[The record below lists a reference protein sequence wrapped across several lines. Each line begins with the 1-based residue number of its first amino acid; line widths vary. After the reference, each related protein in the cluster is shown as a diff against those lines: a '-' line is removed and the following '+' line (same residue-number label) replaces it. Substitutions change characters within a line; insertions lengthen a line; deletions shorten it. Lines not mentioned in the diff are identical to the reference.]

1 MATAI
6 GAGPGIAKGDKFLPR
21 KLDTREDRSQSLYCS
36 SGSGI
41 YLGLGDG
48 EKSSSSTC
56 REESSSSSGRKESSS
71 IYDQKES
78 SSSYD
83 RKKSSSN
90 PASRESSSS
99 SARKESS
106 SSSARNELSLNNGKR
121 EGGITSSSFVQE
133 RDCPSST
140 RDYSKRLRGS
150 KEQFSY
156 RDDMS
161 EDVISLIGGDELNDI
176 SPMDSSSDDY
186 KPNDKYGLVSSD
198 EEFDEVFHSKK
209 KRGQARMEKKM
220 SEPRSVKR
228 TRPEDNIEGDDVRDR
243 LENSNVE
250 KKFESEI
257 ETKSEEERRLN
268 LSTPSFPS
276 NIHPQLQ
283 NPVKALCG
291 GGQLVGLAQGM
302 SDLAPPL
309 QSQLASTP
317 STAYSRSNIMASE
330 GQSHQNFQ
338 LV

>member
-6 GAGPGIAKGDKFLPR
+6 GAGPGIAKGDKFLPPN
-21 KLDTREDRSQSLYCS
+21 LDTREDRSQSLYCS
-36 SGSGI
+36 SGSGRHF
-41 YLGLGDG
+41 GLGD
-48 EKSSSSTC
+48 
-56 REESSSSSGRKESSS
+56 REESSPSTFREGSSS
-71 IYDQKES
+71 ISGRMVEI
-78 SSSYD
+78 
-83 RKKSSSN
+83 
-90 PASRESSSS
+90 SSS

-106 SSSARNELSLNNGKR
+106 SSYGRKKSSSNSGKRELSSMSDRKESSSSSGRKELSNGKR

-133 RDCPSST
+133 RTCPSSD
-140 RDYSKRLRGS
+140 RDDIKRLRVS
-150 KEQFSY
+150 KERFSY
-156 RDDMS
+156 RDDVS

-186 KPNDKYGLVSSD
+186 KQNDKDDFVSSD
-198 EEFDEVFHSKK
+198 EELDEVFHSKK

-228 TRPEDNIEGDDVRDR
+228 TRLEDNIEGDDVRDR

-283 NPVKALCG
+283 NPVKALDHLG
-291 GGQLVGLAQGM
+291 LVRQKAVIPIV
-302 SDLAPPL
+302 A
-309 QSQLASTP
+309 
-317 STAYSRSNIMASE
+317 
-330 GQSHQNFQ
+330 
-338 LV
+338 